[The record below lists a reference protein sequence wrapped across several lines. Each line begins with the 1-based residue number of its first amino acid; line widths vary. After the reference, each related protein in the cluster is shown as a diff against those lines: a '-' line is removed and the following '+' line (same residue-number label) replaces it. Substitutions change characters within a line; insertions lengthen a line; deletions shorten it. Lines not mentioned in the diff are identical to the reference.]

1 MWPRELT
8 KQSIVCCCAPSPFLH
23 QHQAIVCVP
32 CEPNVSEQHAGVVY
46 WAPPEAAL
54 RRAAEALRE
63 PLVSAYGPCGGMPAL
78 VAALKR
84 KLADENGL
92 SGVRRLQHATQ

>member
-1 MWPRELT
+1 M
-8 KQSIVCCCAPSPFLH
+8 
-23 QHQAIVCVP
+23 
-32 CEPNVSEQHAGVVY
+32 
-46 WAPPEAAL
+46 

-78 VAALKR
+78 VAALKQ

-92 SGVRRLQHATQ
+92 SGVRRPAACTTAAAAQSTVHDQSRLRNWLPPDEEQSVVDAIAPRDTWSA